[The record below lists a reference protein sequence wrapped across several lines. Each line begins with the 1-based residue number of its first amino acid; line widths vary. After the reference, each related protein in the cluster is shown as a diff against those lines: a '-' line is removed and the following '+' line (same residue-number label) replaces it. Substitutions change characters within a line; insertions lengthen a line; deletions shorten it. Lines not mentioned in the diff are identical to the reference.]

1 MKIDTIIALV
11 KFQFMY
17 MTRSPLR
24 VREAFLNRL
33 TENIKDMKL
42 QNEELETT
50 FLALAIKAF
59 GSKPEWR
66 RELCERALDALD
78 ILNPSVN
85 RRNADDTH

>member
-1 MKIDTIIALV
+1 MKNNSLTLV

-24 VREAFLNRL
+24 VQEAFLIRL
-33 TENIKDMKL
+33 VENIKDMRL

-66 RELCERALDALD
+66 RELCGRALDALD
-78 ILNPSVN
+78 VLNS
-85 RRNADDTH
+85 

>member
-1 MKIDTIIALV
+1 MEKAPLSLV

-24 VREAFLNRL
+24 VREAFLSRL
-33 TENIKDMKL
+33 IENIRDMKL

-66 RELCERALDALD
+66 RELCGRALDALD
-78 ILNPSVN
+78 ILVPSMQQEK
-85 RRNADDTH
+85 